1 MNDVLGL
8 EVSEEAL
15 RTATA
20 MKVQTAKLF
29 RLGDFF
35 GGKAI
40 KGVPPL
46 PLVNDILNDV
56 QNVTGVDVGAVD
68 VPTGGI
74 DLSGKQGVVA
84 GAAGAA

>member
-1 MNDVLGL
+1 MNNVLGL

-20 MKVQTAKLF
+20 MKLQGAKLF
-29 RLGDFF
+29 RLGDLF

-46 PLVNDILNDV
+46 PLVNEVLNDV
-56 QNVTGVDVGAVD
+56 KSATGVDVGAVD

-74 DLSGKQGVVA
+74 DLSGKQGAVA